1 MSYDYM
7 QLLEPLTLHFYFI
20 YITISTTEM
29 SLDDCTSNELGSA
42 VSYIG
47 DSILYLLIE
56 PASETVQYFIF
67 EGMLCFFLRY

>member
-1 MSYDYM
+1 M
-7 QLLEPLTLHFYFI
+7 QLLEQLTLHFYFI

-42 VSYIG
+42 ASYIG

-56 PASETVQYFIF
+56 PETVQYFIF